1 MKKSATWICL
11 VLFAAACAAVE
22 GPRSSAGDKLYEAVA
37 GNTVAVVDSASKS
50 TGRRLALGVASAN
63 WAHLYSISG
72 AALVDT
78 DPGTGAVQRSTQ
90 VGPSFHLPV
99 ATASGMPGGLSPD
112 GSWLVVE
119 SSDRRATHM
128 LVIDT
133 IAMTV
138 SHRVDLAGDFEFDAI
153 DNSGGALYL
162 IQRLN
167 GREYY
172 VRLYDLTSG
181 TLTDNIVIDKSDGNQ
196 AMTGLRLS
204 GVPSVGGHWLFSMY
218 VRQDESPFIHAL
230 SLDGPFAFCLDLPGS
245 GPNMHWSLAL
255 SNDGSRLFAVN
266 TTTGV
271 VAEAGTGAN
280 DAPSILRT
288 ARFEPMT
295 ASAAG
300 ASSAAVVSGGTL
312 IAGGPSGLVWIDTS
326 SLRVTGRSLAGW
338 AVAGVGLSPDGAKL
352 YAVGDSGRVAVISLA
367 TRDVT
372 AVFDPAAGR
381 PMALMRVAAA

>member
-1 MKKSATWICL
+1 
-11 VLFAAACAAVE
+11 
-22 GPRSSAGDKLYEAVA
+22 
-37 GNTVAVVDSASKS
+37 
-50 TGRRLALGVASAN
+50 
-63 WAHLYSISG
+63 
-72 AALVDT
+72 
-78 DPGTGAVQRSTQ
+78 
-90 VGPSFHLPV
+90 
-99 ATASGMPGGLSPD
+99 
-112 GSWLVVE
+112 
-119 SSDRRATHM
+119 
-128 LVIDT
+128 
-133 IAMTV
+133 
-138 SHRVDLAGDFEFDAI
+138 
-153 DNSGGALYL
+153 
-162 IQRLN
+162 
-167 GREYY
+167 
-172 VRLYDLTSG
+172 
-181 TLTDNIVIDKSDGNQ
+181 
-196 AMTGLRLS
+196 MTGLRLS

-271 VAEAGTGAN
+271 VAEAGTGDN

-288 ARFEPMT
+288 AHFEPMT
-295 ASAAG
+295 AS
-300 ASSAAVVSGGTL
+300 SSTDSNAAVVSGRTL

-338 AVAGVGLSPDGAKL
+338 AVTGVGLSPDGAKL

-381 PMALMRVAAA
+381 PMALMRVAGA